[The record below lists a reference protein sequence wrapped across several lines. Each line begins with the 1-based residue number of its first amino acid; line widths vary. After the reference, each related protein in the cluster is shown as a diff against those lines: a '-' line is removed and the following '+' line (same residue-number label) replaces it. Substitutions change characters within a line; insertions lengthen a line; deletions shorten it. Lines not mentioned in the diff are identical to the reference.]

1 MKQQIREVTLSLQH
15 LSAVVLPELKRVS
28 SVILAS
34 ASDAGLTQAGTLQ
47 TLLLDAHRIADA
59 ALKGLAQVVKE
70 DRTTDDS
77 GVVQTRK
84 VCELALKRVHRLV
97 KARPVKTR

>member
-1 MKQQIREVTLSLQH
+1 H

-28 SVILAS
+28 YVILAS
-34 ASDAGLTQAGTLQ
+34 ASNAGITHAPTLE

-59 ALKGLAQVVKE
+59 AITGLAHVVKE

-77 GVVQTRK
+77 GVVETRK
-84 VCELALKRVHRLV
+84 
-97 KARPVKTR
+97 